1 MPKPDLAPLAMYVGR
16 QARADYA
23 LWLGPDA
30 EVLPRLAKEF
40 MLLGADRADRIAA
53 TRARLGGTWLDH
65 NFESAPLIVSE
76 RHAVERSIVVCN
88 DVLARP
94 YAHENVLRTLVDTV
108 SRGATAIVTAPAAD
122 AGQRGGL
129 RPSEM
134 LSMLVG
140 AGLAPTFFGRMAT
153 DDVRY
158 EKSTLLA
165 IVEPE
170 ARRPQVWRTPPD
182 DFKIVAI
189 ITAFNEADVIE
200 GTIEYLIGQGILVYL
215 MDNWSN
221 DDTVK
226 RASKF
231 LGRGLIAIER
241 NPLQDTASYDLEK
254 VLSRMEHLSHVLDAD
269 WFIDYDADEIR
280 RSAFR
285 GVSLRDSIYAVDRLG
300 YNVIDFT
307 VMNYRPTDESFVPG
321 SSLEAH
327 FRGFEWG
334 KTPDHLRQRK
344 GWKNLGKPV
353 FLLERAGHD
362 VMFPGR
368 NIYPYKFM
376 NKHYPVRSQA
386 HGERKVVKERR
397 ERFNRR
403 ERDLRKWHVH
413 YDEWPVAPNFLYDPS
428 ALVHDDPATF
438 HETYLV
444 ERLTGIGSSRAPD
457 YLEMYLNHHGES
469 V

>member
-1 MPKPDLAPLAMYVGR
+1 M
-16 QARADYA
+16 
-23 LWLGPDA
+23 
-30 EVLPRLAKEF
+30 AKEF
-40 MLLGADRADRIAA
+40 VVLGADRADRIAA
-53 TRARLGGTWLDH
+53 TRARLGGTWLEHD
-65 NFESAPLIVSE
+65 FESRPLIVSE
-76 RHAVERSIVVCN
+76 RHAVERSVVVCN
-88 DVLARP
+88 DLLARP
-94 YAHENVLRTLVDTV
+94 FARENVLRTLVDTV
-108 SRGATAIVTAPAAD
+108 SRGATAIVTAPAAE
-122 AGQRGGL
+122 AGLRGGL
-129 RPSEM
+129 RASEM
-134 LSMLVG
+134 LAMLAE
-140 AGLAPTFFGRMAT
+140 AGLAPTFFGRTAT
-153 DDVRY
+153 DDVRF
-158 EKSTLLA
+158 EKATLLA
-165 IVEPE
+165 IVEPD
-170 ARRPQVWRTPPD
+170 ALRPQVWRTPPD
-182 DFKIVAI
+182 DFTVVAI

-200 GTIEYLIGQGILVYL
+200 RTIEHLISQGVQTYL

-221 DDTVK
+221 DDTV
-226 RASKF
+226 RLASKY
-231 LGRGLIAIER
+231 LGRGVVAIER

-254 VLSRMEHLSHVLDAD
+254 VLSRMEHLSQALDAD

-285 GVSLRDSIYAVDRLG
+285 GVGLRDALYAVDRLG
-300 YNVIDFT
+300 YNAVDFT

-362 VMFPGR
+362 VLFRDR
-368 NIYPYKFM
+368 NLYPYKFM

-438 HETYLV
+438 HENYFV